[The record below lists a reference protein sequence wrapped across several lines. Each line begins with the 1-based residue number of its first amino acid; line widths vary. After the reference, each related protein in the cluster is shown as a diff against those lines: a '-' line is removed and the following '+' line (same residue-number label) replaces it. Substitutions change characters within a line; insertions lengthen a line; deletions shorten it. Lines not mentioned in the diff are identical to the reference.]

1 MAAFE
6 YKALDAK
13 GRQKKGVIEADSSR
27 QVRQQLR
34 EKGLTPLSVE
44 TTVEKEGRTK
54 SFSSQGKSLSVKD
67 LALITRQIATLIQ
80 AGIPI
85 EEALSA
91 VADQNDKPRIRGI
104 MLAIRAKVLEGY
116 TLADSMAEFPNA
128 FPKLYRSTVAA
139 GEHAGHMDLV
149 LNRLADYTEARQQA
163 RQKIQ
168 LAAIYPVILS
178 VVAISIVVFLLTYV
192 VPDIIEVFINNGQE
206 LPALTQ
212 SLLVVSDFLSNW
224 GLYILIALIM
234 GFAVFQYF
242 LKKDAFRFSV
252 HKKILSTP
260 FISKLSKG
268 MNTARFASTLSIL
281 NSSGVPLVEAIRIS
295 GEVLSN
301 DCLKSSI
308 MDAAVMVSEG
318 SSLTKSLESTGY
330 FPPMMLHMVAS
341 GESSGELDQ
350 MLERT
355 ARNQENDL
363 EGLISAIV
371 GLFEPLML
379 LVMGVV
385 VLIIV
390 LAIMLPILSMSNL
403 VG

>member
-1 MAAFE
+1 MAAYE

-13 GRQKKGVIEADSSR
+13 GRQKKGVKEADSSR

-91 VADQNDKPRIRGI
+91 VSDQNDKPRIRSI

-149 LNRLADYTEARQQA
+149 LNRLADYTESRQQA

-192 VPDIIEVFINNGQE
+192 VPDIIEVFVNNGQE

-224 GLYILIALIM
+224 GIYILIALII
-234 GFAVFQYF
+234 GFSVFQYF

-308 MDAAVMVSEG
+308 MNAAVMVSEG
-318 SSLTKSLESTGY
+318 ASLTKSLENTGY
-330 FPPMMLHMVAS
+330 FPPMMLHMIAS

-403 VG
+403 VS